1 MSKKKAED
9 FALRVAWIFHQ
20 SDYSQLRKAEG
31 CSKLADLPTTEKD
44 KVNAY
49 NAAKKMGIKDEEIHY
64 WTGMS
69 SKELGKM
76 IRKETHRLSD
86 YTMADK

>member
-1 MSKKKAED
+1 MSKRKAED
-9 FALRVAWIFHQ
+9 FALKVAWIFHQ
-20 SDYSQLRKAEG
+20 SDYSNLRKAEG
-31 CSKLADLPTTEKD
+31 CEELGDLLTTEKD
-44 KVNAY
+44 KANACR
-49 NAAKKMGIKDEEIHY
+49 AAKKMGIPDEEIHY

-76 IRKETHRLSD
+76 IRKETHRLSN

>member
-1 MSKKKAED
+1 MSKRKAED
-9 FALRVAWIFHQ
+9 FALKVAWIFHQ
-20 SDYSQLRKAEG
+20 SDYSNLRKAEG
-31 CSKLADLPTTEKD
+31 CEKLGDLPTTEKD
-44 KVNAY
+44 KVNACR
-49 NAAKKMGIKDEEIHY
+49 AAKKMGIPDEEIHY

>member
-1 MSKKKAED
+1 
-9 FALRVAWIFHQ
+9 
-20 SDYSQLRKAEG
+20 
-31 CSKLADLPTTEKD
+31 
-44 KVNAY
+44 
-49 NAAKKMGIKDEEIHY
+49 MGIPDEEIHY